1 MRSANAALQRV
12 PDEVVLPVVAAPS
25 RRAQEQGPV
34 SGEGLRELIVVAA
47 VIEHDDRFLV
57 TKRQAGVH
65 LAGLWEFPGGKIGPD
80 ESHAD
85 ALRRE
90 MREELDTDVEVH
102 DLVFETTH
110 AYPERT
116 VALYFY
122 RCVLKQRPRP
132 LLGQE
137 MQWIKRSALSIL
149 EFPPADEAL
158 IRLLTAE
165 RTRSDRG

>member
-1 MRSANAALQRV
+1 M
-12 PDEVVLPVVAAPS
+12 PS
-25 RRAQEQGPV
+25 TI
-34 SGEGLRELIVVAA
+34 IVVAA
-47 VIEHDDRFLV
+47 VVEEDDAFLV
-57 TKRQAGVH
+57 TRRPDGVH
-65 LAGLWEFPGGKIGPD
+65 LAGLWEFPGGKIDLD

-90 MREELDTDVEVH
+90 MREELDTDVDVGE
-102 DLVFETTH
+102 LVFETTH

-137 MQWIKRSALSIL
+137 IQWAKRSELTSL
-149 EFPPADEAL
+149 GFPPADEQL
-158 IRLLTAE
+158 IRLLA
-165 RTRSDRG
+165 